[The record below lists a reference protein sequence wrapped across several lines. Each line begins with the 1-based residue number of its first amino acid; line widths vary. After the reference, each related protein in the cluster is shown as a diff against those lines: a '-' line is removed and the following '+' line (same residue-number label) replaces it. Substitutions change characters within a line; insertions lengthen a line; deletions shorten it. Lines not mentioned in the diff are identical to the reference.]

1 MIKGEGRWPSYALPR
16 GTKINGYLIER
27 ILGSGG
33 FGITYLAH
41 DLLRQPFAIKEY
53 FPRQFASR
61 DDLAVV
67 AGSTE
72 DAALFEECR
81 DRFMREAEAL
91 VTLGRFAGLSDGI
104 VRVYTFFE
112 AHNTC
117 YLVMD
122 YIKGA
127 NLKSVLQ
134 REPGGLAAPRVELLM
149 AQLLCSVRVVH
160 QAGLMHRDIK
170 PANIILREDDSLA
183 LIDFGSSRPAA
194 RGDFTSY
201 TKIYSGGYAPPEQT
215 LGLDQGEFSDI
226 YAIGAVCYRAIGG
239 ELVDSVARHN
249 AILAGLADPQ
259 ASAMQSGAGRYPKA
273 LLAAIDAALTTEA
286 SRRPQNVDAML
297 ALLDRNERARAR
309 SVPPPRRRNLWAAA
323 AGAGALA
330 LTGVVAYFL
339 LPTSLP
345 AAGEHEV
352 VTGMLSDGT
361 TVQLQ
366 MPQAKTPAPQQASG
380 DTERLSTSEHDQPE
394 IALGSEALQSPPV
407 EQPKREA
414 IVVPPQEPQ
423 APQRIIGAADAS
435 LVDGWPIIDG
445 KTVHLSGVDMI
456 APNMV
461 DQVDHW
467 IKAHG
472 RYLECDSS
480 GVSTYRCLTTQ
491 KLDVAQVLLLNGV
504 ARASPDA
511 EPIYREA
518 EKQAQGAGR
527 GLWH

>member
-1 MIKGEGRWPSYALPR
+1 
-16 GTKINGYLIER
+16 
-27 ILGSGG
+27 
-33 FGITYLAH
+33 
-41 DLLRQPFAIKEY
+41 
-53 FPRQFASR
+53 
-61 DDLAVV
+61 
-67 AGSTE
+67 
-72 DAALFEECR
+72 
-81 DRFMREAEAL
+81 MREAEAL
-91 VTLGRFAGLSDGI
+91 VTLGRLAGPSDGI

-134 REPGGLAAPRVELLM
+134 REPGGLAAPRVQSLM
-149 AQLLCSVRVVH
+149 AQLLCSIRVVH
-160 QAGLMHRDIK
+160 QAGLMHRDVK

-183 LIDFGSSRPAA
+183 LIDCGSSRPAA
-194 RGDFTSY
+194 LGDFTSY

-215 LGLDQGEFSDI
+215 LGLDQGEFSAI

-249 AILAGLADPQ
+249 TIMAGLADPQ
-259 ASAMQSGAGRYPKA
+259 PSAMQIGAGRYPKA

-286 SRRPQNVDAML
+286 SQRPQNVNAMH
-297 ALLDRNERARAR
+297 ALLNRNERARSRIA
-309 SVPPPRRRNLWAAA
+309 PPPQWRNVWTAA
-323 AGAGALA
+323 AGAAALVS
-330 LTGVVAYFL
+330 TCVVAYFL
-339 LPTSLP
+339 LPTSPP
-345 AAGEHEV
+345 AAGRQEV
-352 VTGMLSDGT
+352 VASTLGGGT
-361 TVQLQ
+361 TLP
-366 MPQAKTPAPQQASG
+366 MGKPQDEIRGSQSAASYAARPSTP
-380 DTERLSTSEHDQPE
+380 EHDQAE
-394 IALGSEALQSPPV
+394 IALGSEPLQSPPV
-407 EQPKREA
+407 EQPRREDSVLPA
-414 IVVPPQEPQ
+414 HEPQ
-423 APQRIIGAADAS
+423 SSLQIKGAADAS

-456 APNMV
+456 APDKV

-480 GVSTYRCLTTQ
+480 GASTYRCLTTQ

-504 ARASPDA
+504 ARATADA
-511 EPIYREA
+511 EPVYREA
-518 EKQAQGAGR
+518 EEQAQAAKR

>member
-1 MIKGEGRWPSYALPR
+1 MVKGEERWPSYALPR
-16 GTKINGYLIER
+16 GTKVNGYLIER

-33 FGITYLAH
+33 FGITYLAF

-72 DAALFEECR
+72 DAPLFEECR

-91 VTLGRFAGLSDGI
+91 VTLGRLAGLTAGI

-122 YIKGA
+122 YIKGT

-134 REPGGLAAPRVELLM
+134 REPGGLAAPRVQSLM
-149 AQLLCSVRVVH
+149 AQLLCSIRVVH
-160 QAGLMHRDIK
+160 QAGLMHRDVK
-170 PANIILREDDSLA
+170 PANIILREDDSLV

-194 RGDFTSY
+194 LGDFTSY

-239 ELVDSVARHN
+239 DLVDSVARHN
-249 AILAGLADPQ
+249 AISAGLADPQ
-259 ASAMQSGAGRYPKA
+259 PSAMQIGEGRYPKA
-273 LLAAIDAALTTEA
+273 LLAAIDAALRTEA
-286 SRRPQNVDAML
+286 SRRPQNVNAML
-297 ALLDRNERARAR
+297 ALLDRNERPKARTA
-309 SVPPPRRRNLWAAA
+309 PPLRRRNLWAAA
-323 AGAGALA
+323 AGGGALA
-330 LTGVVAYFL
+330 LTGVVAYLL
-339 LPTSLP
+339 LPSSLP
-345 AAGEHEV
+345 AASKQDV
-352 VTGMLSDGT
+352 VAGTLGDGT
-361 TVQLQ
+361 TTLRAA
-366 MPQAKTPAPQQASG
+366 MPQDEVRGTPQEASG
-380 DTERLSTSEHDQPE
+380 DAARPPTAEHDQPQ
-394 IALGSEALQSPPV
+394 IALGSEPLQSPPV

-414 IVVPPQEPQ
+414 GVPPRES
-423 APQRIIGAADAS
+423 QRIKGAADAS

-445 KTVHLSGVDMI
+445 KTVRLSGVDMI

-472 RYLECDSS
+472 RYLECDFSKA
-480 GVSTYRCLTTQ
+480 STYRCLTTQ

-518 EKQAQGAGR
+518 EKQAQEAGR

>member
-1 MIKGEGRWPSYALPR
+1 MVKGEERWPSYALPR
-16 GTKINGYLIER
+16 GTKVNGYLIER

-61 DDLAVV
+61 DGLAVV

-72 DAALFEECR
+72 DAPLFEECR

-91 VTLGRFAGLSDGI
+91 VTLGRLAGLSDGI

-122 YIKGA
+122 YIKGT

-134 REPGGLAAPRVELLM
+134 REPGGLAARRVQSLM
-149 AQLLCSVRVVH
+149 AQLLCSIRVVH
-160 QAGLMHRDIK
+160 KAGLMHRDVK

-226 YAIGAVCYRAIGG
+226 YAVGAVCYRAIGG
-239 ELVDSVARHN
+239 ELVDSVTRHN
-249 AILAGLADPQ
+249 AILTGLADPQ
-259 ASAMQSGAGRYPKA
+259 PSAMQIGAGRYPKV

-286 SRRPQNVDAML
+286 SQRPQNVDAML
-297 ALLDRNERARAR
+297 SILDRNERAKAR
-309 SVPPPRRRNLWAAA
+309 SPPPPWRRNVWAAA
-323 AGAGALA
+323 AGACALA

-339 LPTSLP
+339 LPSSLP
-345 AAGEHEV
+345 AASKHEGV
-352 VTGMLSDGT
+352 AATPVDGT
-361 TVQLQ
+361 TPRVA
-366 MPQAKTPAPQQASG
+366 MPQDEIRGIPQDASG
-380 DTERLSTSEHDQPE
+380 DAPRPSTAEHGQPE
-394 IALGSEALQSPPV
+394 IAVGPEALQSPPV

-414 IVVPPQEPQ
+414 NVMPPQQPQ
-423 APQRIIGAADAS
+423 QIKGAADAS

-445 KTVHLSGVDMI
+445 KTVHLSGVEMI

-480 GVSTYRCLTTQ
+480 GASTYRCLTTQ

-504 ARASPDA
+504 ARTSPDA

-518 EKQAQGAGR
+518 EKQAQAARR